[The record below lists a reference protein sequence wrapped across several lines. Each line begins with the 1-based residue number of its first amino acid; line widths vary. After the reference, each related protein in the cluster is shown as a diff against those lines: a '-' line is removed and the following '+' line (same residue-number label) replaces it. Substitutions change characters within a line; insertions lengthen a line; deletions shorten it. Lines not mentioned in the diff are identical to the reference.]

1 MLTAALD
8 WSAVL
13 LPTLLAIAGVFVS
26 VENPLLPS
34 LRAQWAARAGL
45 LAIGLLVSVTIAVQ
59 QNHSRNETAEIKR
72 MLATIADAVKVDRN
86 GSAQSLAAEILKK
99 LPSAEWRLTDA
110 QKQKLGEILDSAP
123 EQSRFSIDVRALTG
137 SAQSQMYK
145 DDLAHVFHDHHWQ
158 VAGGDD
164 AGMRSDLVGL
174 YIALS
179 PEVKTEQDVPPN
191 ARILARI
198 FEQSNIP
205 FKVGT
210 RQGIVKNVFQLDVG
224 TQPAQ

>member
-26 VENPLLPS
+26 VENPLLAS
-34 LRAQWAARAGL
+34 QRAQWAARAGL
-45 LAIGLLVSVTIAVQ
+45 LAIGLLVSVIIAVQ
-59 QNHSRNETAEIKR
+59 QNHSRNETAEIKGL
-72 MLATIADAVKVDRN
+72 LATIADAVKVDRN
-86 GSAQSLAAEILKK
+86 SSAQSLAAEILKK
-99 LPSAEWRLTDA
+99 LPSAEWRLTDE

-123 EQSRFSIDVRALTG
+123 EQSRFPIDVRTLTG
-137 SAQSQMYK
+137 STQSQMYK
-145 DDLAHVFHDHHWQ
+145 DDLANVFHDHHWQ
-158 VAGGDD
+158 VYGGVDT
-164 AGMRSDLVGL
+164 AIRPDLVGL
-174 YIALS
+174 YIAIS

-210 RQGIVKNVFQLDVG
+210 RQGVMKNVFQLDVG